1 MEFFRDLD
9 VSIRETDANFGS
21 WAEDLAIYDYAKSL
35 YKPNRNFKFL
45 VWNTAKL
52 KKNAHHFM
60 IGNAE
65 TYGKR
70 VVFSFE
76 DTEKGP
82 LEAMDRPSLSWQ
94 QHQDMISKV
103 RHRIGK
109 ERFEGLAT
117 AELML
122 GMPEQSIGTFKE
134 NFKRF

>member
-1 MEFFRDLD
+1 
-9 VSIRETDANFGS
+9 
-21 WAEDLAIYDYAKSL
+21 
-35 YKPNRNFKFL
+35 
-45 VWNTAKL
+45 
-52 KKNAHHFM
+52 M

-122 GMPEQSIGTFKE
+122 GMPEQSIETFKE
-134 NFKRF
+134 NFKKILGEGITDVILSHWAILPNSCLLYTSPSPRD